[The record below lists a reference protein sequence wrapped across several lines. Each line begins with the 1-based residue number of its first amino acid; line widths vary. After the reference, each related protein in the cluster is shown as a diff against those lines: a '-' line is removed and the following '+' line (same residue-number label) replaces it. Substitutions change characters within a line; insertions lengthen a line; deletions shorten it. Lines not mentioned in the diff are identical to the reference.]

1 MALLPEPI
9 FRVGDGARYP
19 HYGSVEQGG
28 RWFWLREVVRP
39 GGAVT
44 LRRYDDRLAGL
55 LALTDWSSLL
65 PQMETRPAGP
75 GYGIGRWF
83 G

>member
-19 HYGSVEQGG
+19 HYGSVGQGG
-28 RWFWLREVVRP
+28 RWFWLREVVQFGSGVALP
-39 GGAVT
+39 
-44 LRRYDDRLAGL
+44 RYDDRLTGA
-55 LALTDWSSLL
+55 LAMADWSSLL
-65 PQMETRPAGP
+65 PHTEERPAGP
-75 GYGIGRWF
+75 DYESWKWF